1 MGWALR
7 QSALV
12 GAVALVIVGLGLWA
26 MVAPAAGPLLLGLL
40 ALLLVVLTVA
50 ELSRR
55 PVGRARA

>member
-1 MGWALR
+1 MK
-7 QSALV
+7 SALV
-12 GAVALVIVGLGLWA
+12 GSVPLFLVGPGLWA

-55 PVGRARA
+55 PVGSASA